1 MKAPNAASLL
11 DGRAAG
17 EGYQLGELW
26 VEPFATPHDA
36 AGSVGYSIAG
46 GGQRMAICTDLGFV
60 SREVEDAIRGCDLLV
75 CEANHDEDWVRTG
88 PYPYSLIQRVL
99 GDQGHL
105 SNEAG
110 AELALYAIRNGAKE
124 IILAHL
130 SAENNTPA
138 HALRVVADRL
148 RAAGVDLDREVRL
161 SVAPRSELGRTCFL
175 GENREVFCV

>member
-1 MKAPNAASLL
+1 MIFQN
-11 DGRAAG
+11 RF
-17 EGYQLGELW
+17 QL
-26 VEPFATPHDA
+26 TH
-36 AGSVGYSIAG
+36 
-46 GGQRMAICTDLGFV
+46 
-60 SREVEDAIRGCDLLV
+60 
-75 CEANHDEDWVRTG
+75 
-88 PYPYSLIQRVL
+88 

-110 AELALYAIRNGAKE
+110 AELALYAIRNGARE

-175 GENREVFCV
+175 GENREVYCV